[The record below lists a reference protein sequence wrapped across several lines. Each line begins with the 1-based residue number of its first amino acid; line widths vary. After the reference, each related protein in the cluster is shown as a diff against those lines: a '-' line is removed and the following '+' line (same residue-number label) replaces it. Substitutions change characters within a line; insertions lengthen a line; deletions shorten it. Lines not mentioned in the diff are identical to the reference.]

1 MIKKDL
7 LGTIPVMMLQVKRA
21 YIHIFRVRLT
31 LVLLLVV
38 FFFGFLRVFTSVS
51 AALFFNAV
59 SYLVCT

>member
-1 MIKKDL
+1 
-7 LGTIPVMMLQVKRA
+7 MMLQVKRA

-59 SYLVCT
+59 SYLVCI